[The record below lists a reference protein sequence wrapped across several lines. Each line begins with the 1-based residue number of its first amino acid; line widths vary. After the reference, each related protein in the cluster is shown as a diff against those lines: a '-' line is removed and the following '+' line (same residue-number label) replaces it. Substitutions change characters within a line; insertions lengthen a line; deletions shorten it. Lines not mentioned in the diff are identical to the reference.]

1 MQIENP
7 KSKITSRLY
16 TQDEQASKKRDFQT
30 SSICDFARPMLELLL
45 SAARASRQC
54 HPQVRTEVENL
65 NTRLNNP
72 LLRAL
77 DSLLEGHAAS
87 WVINLIVIP
96 FLVLLAIVLPPIALP
111 QRVLSAGYSGI
122 APNIGGSVTISDGA
136 QFSIPPGALKT
147 GVSIRLTSQPRD
159 AFLKSSLAKDLP
171 PNLEIKSPLYQPSS
185 QGQTPA
191 QAVLSIPIPDNSD
204 PFATLDV
211 YGYDGKKWNK
221 LPFQFFFDDQRL
233 ETYFAASIPQSVVLA
248 QTAALAPT
256 ISADLTTRTTLP
268 APVSELLAEVNPGG
282 LTLAEGGGIAGNIPA
297 LTEASASSPYQVL
310 PTVSNFDGDQ
320 VRGDLVDDTITT
332 PDLRKQHI
340 QALVDLAVEKLYPG
354 LNIDYQEVSPDNQ
367 RDFTAFIRVLAQALH
382 AKEKILSV
390 TMALPDQKSA
400 DTWDTGAFDWIA
412 IGQAADVIKL
422 PMPGREQ
429 FAGDPS
435 GVETYL
441 MWAVGRVDRYK
452 LQLTFSVMGRD
463 EFGNAYAPLAFA
475 SAAKLMGPV
484 DVMPANIVPESKVS
498 LDLPKL
504 RESRGIKADAPTG
517 LYSFT
522 YLDDKTQVHTVWIE
536 SAESFAKKVAFALE
550 FNLRGVAL
558 RDVTNDAIDPR
569 AWDALRQYRESQIAS
584 FKAKPVIVWRVNN
597 QAVGK
602 SPATDPRYT
611 WTAPTQP
618 GDAKVEAALSFDDG
632 QSLAGST
639 EPKTIQVARAATPTP
654 EPRPTSAAPVATKP
668 AVASP
673 PSSAFRGKNMFGY
686 GIQVQ
691 GGDPNGEAADIK
703 AMGFNWVKIQL
714 PWKDG
719 EPSKGNLTLSGFD
732 NFVNVMGSNGIKVL
746 LSIVK
751 APDWSRRQNGNP
763 GEGPPDNMQDAADFM
778 GTVAGRYCG
787 KGVEAIEVWNEE
799 NLDVEWHDKRGLSA
813 PLYMDMLKK
822 SYAAIKARCPGIA
835 VISGAPT
842 PNGMNNATAIDDVAW
857 MHQLYQN
864 GLKDYSDG
872 VGAHPSGFRTPP
884 TTQWT
889 GAPLGPYADHRS
901 FLFRGTMDSYRA
913 VMVQYGDANK
923 QIWPTEFGWPVGT
936 GGGAHPAGQYNNPND
951 VANYYA
957 QAYQWGKQQGW
968 VGAMFAWQLDFSG
981 GEVGA
986 FRIKG
991 APAYDALKNMAK

>member
-1 MQIENP
+1 M
-7 KSKITSRLY
+7 
-16 TQDEQASKKRDFQT
+16 
-30 SSICDFARPMLELLL
+30 
-45 SAARASRQC
+45 
-54 HPQVRTEVENL
+54 

-77 DSLLEGHAAS
+77 DNLLEGQVTS
-87 WVINLIVIP
+87 WAINLFIIP
-96 FLVLLAIVLPPIALP
+96 FLVLLAIALPPLALP
-111 QRVLSAGYSGI
+111 QRILSAGYSGI
-122 APNIGGSVTISDGA
+122 AANTGGSVSIADGA
-136 QFSIPPGALKT
+136 QFSVPPGALKS
-147 GVSIRLTSQPRD
+147 GASIRLTSQPPA
-159 AFLKSSLAKDLP
+159 AFLKTSLAKDLP
-171 PNLEIKSPLYQPSS
+171 PTLEVKSPLYQPSL
-185 QGQTPA
+185 QGQPPT
-191 QAVLSIPIPDNSD
+191 QAVLSLPIPDDAD
-204 PFATLDV
+204 PFATLDA

-221 LPFQFFFDDQRL
+221 LPFQFFIEEQRL
-233 ETYFAASIPQSVVLA
+233 EAYFATAVPQAVVLA

-256 ISADLTTRTTLP
+256 ISADLTSKTTLP
-268 APVSELLAEVNPGG
+268 GAVGDLLAEVNPVG
-282 LTLAEGGGIAGNIPA
+282 LTIADGGGIAGNIPA
-297 LTEASASSPYQVL
+297 LNEASAASPYQVL
-310 PTVSNFDGDQ
+310 PTISNFDGDK
-320 VRGDLVDDTITT
+320 VRGDLVDDMITT
-332 PDLRKQHI
+332 PQVRKEHI

-354 LNIDYQEVSPDNQ
+354 LNIDYQDINPDHQ
-367 RDFTAFIRVLAQALH
+367 KEFAAFIRELAQALR

-390 TMALPDQKSA
+390 TLALPDQKSA
-400 DTWDTGAFDWIA
+400 DTWETGAYDWNA
-412 IGQAADVIKL
+412 IGQAADIVKI
-422 PMPGREQ
+422 PVPAREA

-441 MWAVGRVDRYK
+441 LWAVGRVDRYK
-452 LQLTFSVMGRD
+452 LQLAFSVMGRD

-475 SAAKLMGPV
+475 SVAKLMGPV
-484 DVMPANIVPESKVS
+484 DVVPSNVAPDTKTT

-504 RESRGIKADAPTG
+504 RESRGLKADPPSG

-522 YLDDKTQVHTVWIE
+522 YLDDKQQVHTVWVE
-536 SAESFAKKVAFALE
+536 SAESFAKKVSYALQY
-550 FNLRGVAL
+550 NLRGVAL
-558 RDVTNDAIDPR
+558 RDVTSDAMDTR
-569 AWDALRQYRESQIAS
+569 AWQALEQYRDSKVGA
-584 FKAKPVIVWRVNN
+584 FKARPVIVWRVNN
-597 QAVGK
+597 QVVGK
-602 SPATDPRYT
+602 SPATDPRLT
-611 WTAPTQP
+611 WTAPNQP
-618 GDAKVEAALSFDDG
+618 GESKIEASLSFDDG

-639 EPKTIQVARAATPTP
+639 DPKPVQIAQAVPPTPT
-654 EPRPTSAAPVATKP
+654 PRPTSAAPVATKP
-668 AVASP
+668 PAAP
-673 PSSAFRGKNMFGY
+673 AAPASAFRGKNMFGY
-686 GIQVQ
+686 GIQVH

-703 AMGFNWVKIQL
+703 AMGFNWVKVQL

-719 EPSKGNLTLSGFD
+719 EPSKGNLALGSYD

-751 APDWSRRQNGNP
+751 APRWSRTVNYSG
-763 GEGPPDNMQDAADFM
+763 GGHGDEGPPDNMQDAADFM
-778 GTVAGRYCG
+778 GNVAARYCG

-813 PLYMDMLKK
+813 ALYMDMLKR
-822 SYAAIKARCPGIA
+822 SYTTIKARCPGIA

-842 PNGMNNATAIDDVAW
+842 PNGLNNATAIDDVTW

-872 VGAHPSGFRTPP
+872 IGAHPSGFRTSPL
-884 TTQWT
+884 TAWT
-889 GAPLGPYADHRS
+889 GASLGSFADHRS

-957 QAYQWGKQQGW
+957 QAYQYGKQVGW

-991 APAYDALKNMAK
+991 SPAFDALKNMPK

>member
-1 MQIENP
+1 
-7 KSKITSRLY
+7 
-16 TQDEQASKKRDFQT
+16 
-30 SSICDFARPMLELLL
+30 
-45 SAARASRQC
+45 
-54 HPQVRTEVENL
+54 L

-77 DSLLEGHAAS
+77 DSVLEGQITG

-96 FLVLLAIVLPPIALP
+96 FLVLLAIILPPIALP
-111 QRVLSAGYSGI
+111 QRVLSAGYSSI
-122 APNIGGSVTISDGA
+122 SPASGGSVTVSDGA
-136 QFSIPPGALKT
+136 QFSIPPGMLKT
-147 GVSIRLTSQPRD
+147 GASIRLSSQSRD
-159 AFLKSSLAKDLP
+159 AFLKSAPAKGLP
-171 PNLEIKSPLYQPSS
+171 PTLDIKSPSYQPSL
-185 QGQTPA
+185 QGQTPT
-191 QAVLSIPIPDNSD
+191 QTVLSIPIPDGAD

-211 YGYDGKKWNK
+211 YGYDGKRWNK
-221 LPFQFFFDDQRL
+221 LPFQFFVDEQRL
-233 ETYFAASIPQSVVLA
+233 ETYFATVIPQVVVLA

-256 ISADLTTRTTLP
+256 ISADLTARTTLP
-268 APVSELLAEVNPGG
+268 APVSALLAEVNPVG
-282 LTLAEGGGIAGNIPA
+282 LTIAEEGGVAGSVPA
-297 LTEASASSPYQVL
+297 LAEASAASQYQVL
-310 PTVSNFDGDQ
+310 PTVSNLDGDQ
-320 VRGDLVDDTITT
+320 IRGALVDEMITA

-354 LNIDYQEVSPDNQ
+354 LNIDYQQVNPDNQ
-367 RDFTAFIRVLAQALH
+367 KEFTAFVRELAQALH

-400 DTWDTGAFDWIA
+400 DTWDTGAFDWMA
-412 IGQAADVIKL
+412 IGQAADIVKIPL
-422 PMPGREQ
+422 PGREM

-441 MWAVGRVDRYK
+441 MWATGRVDRYK

-475 SAAKLMGPV
+475 SAAKLIGPV
-484 DVMPANIVPESKVS
+484 EVVPAAITAQTNVT

-504 RESRGIKADAPTG
+504 RESRGIKIDPPTG
-517 LYSFT
+517 LSSFT
-522 YLDDKTQVHTVWIE
+522 YLDDKAQLHTVWVE
-536 SAESFAKKVAFALE
+536 SAQSFAKKVAFALQ

-558 RDVTNDAIDPR
+558 RDVAPDAMDAR
-569 AWDALRQYRESQIAS
+569 AWRALEQYRDSQVAA
-584 FKAKPVIVWRVNN
+584 FKSTPVIVWRVNN
-597 QAVGK
+597 QVVGK
-602 SPATDPRYT
+602 SQATDPRLT
-611 WTAPTQP
+611 WTAPAQP
-618 GDAKVEAALSFDDG
+618 GDMKIEASLSFDDG

-639 EPKTIQVARAATPTP
+639 EPKTVQIARAAVPTP

-668 AVASP
+668 PAAPAAP
-673 PSSAFRGKNMFGY
+673 PSAFRGKNMFGY
-686 GIQVQ
+686 GIQVH

-703 AMGFNWVKIQL
+703 AMGFNWVKVQL

-719 EPSKGNLTLSGFD
+719 EPSRGNYTLGSYD

-751 APDWSRRQNGNP
+751 APDWSRPVNKNP
-763 GEGPPDNMQDAADFM
+763 GEGPPDNMNDAAVFM
-778 GTVAGRYCG
+778 GNVAARYCG
-787 KGVEAIEVWNEE
+787 KGVEAIEVWNEG

-813 PLYMDMLKK
+813 ALYMEMLKGA
-822 SYAAIKARCPGIA
+822 YREIKAKCPSVA

-842 PNGMNNATAIDDVAW
+842 PNGLNSATAIDDVQW
-857 MHQLYQN
+857 MHQMYQN
-864 GLKDYSDG
+864 GLKDFSDG
-872 VGAHPSGFRTPP
+872 IGAHPSGFRTSPL
-884 TTQWT
+884 TAWT
-889 GAPLGPYADHRS
+889 GAPLGSYADHRS

-923 QIWPTEFGWPVGT
+923 QVWPTEFGWPVGT

-968 VGAMFAWQLDFSG
+968 VGVMFAWQLDFSG

-991 APAYDALKNMAK
+991 APAFDALKNMAK